1 MNINENK
8 LKGLIKS
15 KGHTYETLAQ
25 QIKKMGFSAD
35 QSTISNVANN
45 RHSPSYATMQGLY
58 QALEMNP
65 EEAAEIFFGK
75 ELHESGKAK
84 QEA

>member
-15 KGHTYETLAQ
+15 RGHTYETLAQ

-75 ELHESGKAK
+75 KLHKMGKEK

>member
-75 ELHESGKAK
+75 ELHKTGKEK

>member
-25 QIKKMGFSAD
+25 QIKEMGFSAD

-65 EEAAEIFFGK
+65 QEAAEIFFGN
-75 ELHESGKAK
+75 ELHKTGK

>member
-65 EEAAEIFFGK
+65 QEAAEIFFGK
-75 ELHESGKAK
+75 KLHKTGKEK

>member
-1 MNINENK
+1 MYINENK

-25 QIKKMGFSAD
+25 QIKEMGFSAD

-45 RHSPSYATMQGLY
+45 RHGPSYATMQGLY

-65 EEAAEIFFGK
+65 QEAAEIFFGN
-75 ELHESGKAK
+75 ELHKMGK

>member
-15 KGHTYETLAQ
+15 RGHTYETLAQ

-58 QALEMNP
+58 QSLEMNP

-75 ELHESGKAK
+75 KLHKTGKEK